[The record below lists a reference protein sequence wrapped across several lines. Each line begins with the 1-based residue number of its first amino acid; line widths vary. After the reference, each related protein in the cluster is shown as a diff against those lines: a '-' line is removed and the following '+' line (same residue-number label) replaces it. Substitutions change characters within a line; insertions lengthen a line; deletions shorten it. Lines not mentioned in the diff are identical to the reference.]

1 MEQVRIGSDLVAQE
15 GMKMDEIVLNVER
28 VKRIM
33 GEITDATQAQSAGI
47 EQVPAST
54 RHAEFAPWR
63 KSFAHEGS

>member
-1 MEQVRIGSDLVAQE
+1 
-15 GMKMDEIVLNVER
+15 MKMDEIVLNVER

-54 RHAEFAPWR
+54 RHAELAPWR